1 MARYGPSKVT
11 SIAGRSEVIG
21 RIRELDRDTRLRE
34 MGQKKMRRSTLTYA
48 GEEAVDD
55 PDDYDA
61 GDGAETDHAEDE
73 HRARERGAQ
82 NHVLHPQGV
91 R

>member
-1 MARYGPSKVT
+1 
-11 SIAGRSEVIG
+11 
-21 RIRELDRDTRLRE
+21 
-34 MGQKKMRRSTLTYA
+34 MRRSTLTYA

-55 PDDYDA
+55 ADDHDA